1 MYNDS
6 HQYVAMHIHREP
18 GYSFFLW
25 IFRTLFGENV
35 YLEIVRFLQNLLAA
49 YSVLIMTSC
58 IRRNFEL
65 GRLMTFLISLILLAP
80 HLITPLFSAT
90 ALVLSNGV
98 VSEAL
103 VLPMFY
109 LFMAACIEMLLKRKK
124 RAVVISLLLALL
136 LSLTRG
142 QMMASVLLWFAVFLA
157 SALESVL
164 EKAKACR
171 KQAVLSF
178 GKKLL
183 LAALA
188 VMLAF
193 GARTVVVKSYNLAFN
208 GHFINNTYGNINL
221 LANIMYAADREDGE
235 LIEDEK
241 AREFFEISYELL
253 EEKQANYKYSPE
265 GFLNRAAHLEQWHDE
280 IKFNMIEQ
288 PWRDWHDAAGFTE
301 YIPENIEQD
310 RIAGI
315 IMKSI
320 LPEVLGEWLYG
331 YLAFSSYG
339 LIRSVSV
346 VHPLFNWFAFF
357 VYAGGIGLTIFTFI
371 KHKSSK
377 AARIAALAFLTVAA
391 NVYSTSL
398 VIMCLSRYMIYSLP
412 FVYIGGLLL
421 LYENVGFYRKK
432 K

>member
-6 HQYVAMHIHREP
+6 HQYIAMHIHREP

-49 YSVLIMTSC
+49 YSVIFLTSC
-58 IRRNFEL
+58 IRRNFDL
-65 GRLMTFLISLILLAP
+65 KHLMTCLISVILLAP

-90 ALVLSNGV
+90 RLVLSNGV

-103 VLPMFY
+103 VLPVFY
-109 LFMAACIEMLLKRKK
+109 LFMASCVEMLFKHKMK
-124 RAVVISLLLALL
+124 DTVTSLILALL

-142 QMMASVLLWFAVFLA
+142 QMMTSILLWFVVFLA
-157 SALESVL
+157 AAAEKIL
-164 EKAKACR
+164 EKAKTDR
-171 KQAVLSF
+171 KQAFLAF
-178 GKKLL
+178 GKKMI
-183 LAALA
+183 LA
-188 VMLAF
+188 VLAVILAF
-193 GARTVVVKSYNLAFN
+193 GSRMIVVKTYNLAFN
-208 GHFINNTYGNINL
+208 GYLINNTYGNINL

-241 AREFFEISYELL
+241 AREFFEISYDLI
-253 EEKQANYKYSPE
+253 EETQANYKYSPD

-288 PWRDWHDAAGFTE
+288 PWRDWHDAAGFTD

-320 LPEVLGEWLYG
+320 LPQVLGEWLYG

-339 LIRSVSV
+339 LIRSVAV

-371 KHKSSK
+371 KNKSSK
-377 AARIAALAFLTVAA
+377 AARVAALAFLTAAA

-412 FVYIGGLLL
+412 FVYIGGVLLM
-421 LYENVGFYRKK
+421 YENVSFYRKNK
-432 K
+432 